1 MCVYT
6 DVFIFFLSGFLPFST
21 QRGVI
26 VIAVLPH
33 AAPFYMLSRLSKE
46 QQQPDSH
53 IASMS
58 IKITQKPS
66 ILVSPRPLPAVD
78 FFPFF
83 HYLQRWTLL
92 PGPLTAGVTSTGCE
106 EVAPVVSLVFCSR
119 WLSAVDS
126 PSL

>member
-6 DVFIFFLSGFLPFST
+6 DVFIFFLSGFPPFST

-33 AAPFYMLSRLSKE
+33 TALFYMLSRLSKE

-58 IKITQKPS
+58 IKNTQKPS
-66 ILVSPRPLPAVD
+66 ILVSPHPLPAVD

-83 HYLQRWTLL
+83 RTFRGGHFCLDLSQLESQAL
-92 PGPLTAGVTSTGCE
+92 GVKK
-106 EVAPVVSLVFCSR
+106 
-119 WLSAVDS
+119 WL
-126 PSL
+126 